1 MKALGRETR
10 KTISC
15 VMVVLNEEHNVRGA
29 LESVQWMDEVI
40 VVDAYSQDET
50 ASICRQYTS
59 QVVFRKWTG
68 MPDQKNFAIQQA
80 KSDWVFLLD
89 ADERILPDLREEIE
103 SVLVASDSSAY
114 AGYFVPR
121 KNFYYGKWVQG
132 GGCYP
137 DYQLR
142 LFKKGAG
149 TYGEVEVHPR
159 FHLSGSVGY
168 FRHPMEHFT
177 FPTVTKHVQKQNA
190 FTTRAAKERLKQKP
204 NATNLDLIGRPL
216 FTFLK
221 YYLVRKGYRDGIH
234 GLIASGFSSFY
245 TFGKYAKLWE
255 LVDRSG
261 HESK

>member
-1 MKALGRETR
+1 MNSRDGEIRQ
-10 KTISC
+10 TISC
-15 VMVVLNEEHNVRGA
+15 VMVTLNEEHNIQGA
-29 LESVQWMDEVI
+29 LKSVQWMDEVI

-50 ASICRQYTS
+50 VAICRQYTS
-59 QVVFRKWTG
+59 QVLFRKWTG

-80 KSDWVFLLD
+80 QCDWVFLLD

-114 AGYFVPR
+114 AGYFIPR
-121 KNFYYGKWVQG
+121 KNYYYGKWVQG

-168 FRHPMEHFT
+168 CRHPMEHLT

-190 FTTRAAKERLKQKP
+190 FTTRAAKERQKQKA

-255 LVDRSG
+255 RADRSG
-261 HESK
+261 HDSE